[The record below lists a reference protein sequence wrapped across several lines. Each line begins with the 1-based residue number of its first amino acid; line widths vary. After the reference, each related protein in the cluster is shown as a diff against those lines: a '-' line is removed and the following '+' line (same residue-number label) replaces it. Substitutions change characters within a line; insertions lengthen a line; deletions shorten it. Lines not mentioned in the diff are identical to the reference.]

1 MIEISNR
8 HFELLIEKLPR
19 LLDMVRKG
27 QPPTTLRQQEDLRQI
42 WLLHGQL
49 KKKRSKQI
57 KNHNNDKKRN
67 RQGTG

>member
-8 HFELLIEKLPR
+8 QFDLLIEKLPR

-27 QPPTTLRQQEDLRQI
+27 QAPTTLQQQEDLRQI

-49 KKKRSKQI
+49 KKKKSI
-57 KNHNNDKKRN
+57 TNKNS
-67 RQGTG
+67 QQ

>member
-8 HFELLIEKLPR
+8 HFDLLIEKLPC

-27 QPPTTLRQQEDLRQI
+27 QAPTTLQQQEDLRQI

-49 KKKRSKQI
+49 KKKKSI
-57 KNHNNDKKRN
+57 TNKNS
-67 RQGTG
+67 QQ